1 MNITSSAAFNGQSR
15 SPATNFHSVN
25 SFRHQM
31 SLVYQY
37 IYQKKSTLLTS
48 SRLPFHWFFIVLW
61 AVYLPAV
68 PLSEFMVKQAL
79 CPFFLQCLWEE
90 KRAFSVGGGCTSMH
104 QVCADLCTRSANQV
118 FFQCLCPFASFSLR
132 GKWCNFPLRLSASSH
147 QEENDA
153 ISPWDYQ
160 LLCHNN
166 CCRYSHMSGHSEC
179 QNHLLFTGWVSHM

>member
-104 QVCADLCTRSANQV
+104 QVCQSGV
-118 FFQCLCPFASFSLR
+118 FSVPLPIRQLLTERKMMQFPLETISFFSPR
-132 GKWCNFPLRLSASSH
+132 GK
-147 QEENDA
+147 
-153 ISPWDYQ
+153 
-160 LLCHNN
+160 
-166 CCRYSHMSGHSEC
+166 
-179 QNHLLFTGWVSHM
+179 